1 MKRDKILDVKNL
13 HVSFKTYAGIV
24 QAVRGVDFY
33 LKEGETLAIVGESGC
48 GKTVT
53 VKTIMGLLPEEQA
66 IVNRDE
72 GKIDFKG
79 EDLLKYDEAKMTTIR
94 GKRISMIFQ
103 DPMTSLN
110 PTMKIGDQIA
120 EKIIIH
126 EKKSKNEAR
135 KDALGM
141 LKLANIP
148 NAEERINQYP
158 FEFSGGMKQR
168 VMIAM
173 ALSCSPEI
181 LIADEP
187 TTALDVTIQAQIM
200 ELIGELQ
207 EKTNT
212 SVILVTHDLGV
223 VASVAHRIHVMYAGQ
238 IIEKGT
244 VDEIFYSPKHPYTFA
259 LLRSVPK
266 LSDDKQNRLYS
277 IAGTPPDLINPP
289 KGCPFAARCEFA
301 MKVCRIKQPEVT
313 SFGETHESY
322 CWLHHPKAD
331 KNEVPEILLSER
343 VI

>member
-1 MKRDKILDVKNL
+1 MKKILEVRNL
-13 HVSFKTYAGIV
+13 EVSFDTYAGEV
-24 QAVRGVDFY
+24 QAVRDVSFNLY
-33 LKEGETLAIVGESGC
+33 EGETLAIVGESGS
-48 GKTVT
+48 GKSVT
-53 VKTIMGLLPEEQA
+53 AKSLMRLNPEPPA
-66 IVNRDE
+66 RY
-72 GKIDFKG
+72 KG
-79 EDLLKYDEAKMTTIR
+79 GEILFYGENILNKKEKEMQEIR
-94 GKRISMIFQ
+94 GSKIGMIFQ

-110 PTMKIGDQIA
+110 PTMTVGKQIMEA
-120 EKIIIH
+120 LIKH
-126 EKKSKNEAR
+126 QKVKGSKAR
-135 KDALGM
+135 ETALEM
-141 LKLANIP
+141 LRMVQIP
-148 NAEERINQYP
+148 NPEKRFDEYP
-158 FEFSGGMKQR
+158 HQFSGGMRQR

-173 ALSCSPEI
+173 ALACSPEI

-331 KNEVPEILLSER
+331 KNEVPEILLRER